1 MKEKILEYAAQE
13 FLHYGFKNVTMDDLA
28 QKLGISKKT
37 IYEYFS
43 NKNQL
48 VFEASHKIFDSVMEA
63 IRNIYQN
70 ETDPIQGLFEIKK
83 IALKYL
89 IDNQLSPQ
97 YQLQKYYPEI
107 YSELKEKELIVLGA
121 LFKKSLEKGIK
132 SELFRKDIDTDFVT
146 RLYFNGIRGIRDITL
161 FPVEKYKI
169 EKLMLQYFEYH
180 FRAIATPKGLVLFQ
194 SYNTKESLW
203 KKSP

>member
-89 IDNQLSPQ
+89 IDNQQSPQ

-169 EKLMLQYFEYH
+169 EKLILQYFEYY
-180 FRAIATPKGLVLFQ
+180 FRAIATPKGLALFL
-194 SYNTKESLW
+194 SYNTKESL
-203 KKSP
+203 

>member
-1 MKEKILEYAAQE
+1 MKDKILEYASQE

-89 IDNQLSPQ
+89 IDNQQSPQ
-97 YQLQKYYPEI
+97 YQLQKYFPEI
-107 YSELKEKELIVLGA
+107 YSEVK
-121 LFKKSLEKGIK
+121 
-132 SELFRKDIDTDFVT
+132 
-146 RLYFNGIRGIRDITL
+146 
-161 FPVEKYKI
+161 
-169 EKLMLQYFEYH
+169 
-180 FRAIATPKGLVLFQ
+180 
-194 SYNTKESLW
+194 
-203 KKSP
+203 